1 MQKCINDYI
10 APLTYLVNISTKQG
24 IFPDELKIAKVFPI
38 FKSNDEQYIT
48 NYRPISVLNFFS
60 KIFEKIVVNRIID
73 FLDQNDVFYD
83 HQYGF
88 RKCHSTNHAII
99 TLPSK

>member
-1 MQKCINDYI
+1 M
-10 APLTYLVNISTKQG
+10 TYLVNMSIKQG
-24 IFPDELKIAKVFPI
+24 IFPDELRIAKVFPT

-60 KIFEKIVVNRIID
+60 KVFEKIVANRIID

-88 RKCHSTNHAII
+88 SICDSTNHAI
-99 TLPSK
+99 LLF